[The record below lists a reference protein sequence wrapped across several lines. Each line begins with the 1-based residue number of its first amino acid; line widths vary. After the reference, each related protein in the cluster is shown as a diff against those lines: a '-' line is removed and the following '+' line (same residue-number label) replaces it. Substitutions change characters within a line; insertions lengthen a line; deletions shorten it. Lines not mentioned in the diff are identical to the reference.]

1 MYSDVFIGDVVRDSV
16 RNVCEL
22 LQKIRNESNGHTLIR
37 HKTGISLHTKLQVV
51 FNAKFASPVESAIH
65 HLIIDHALSAER
77 MGPGGFDSCIEIIVQ
92 KIIGGDTVESSL
104 GDNDDSHV
112 QPGGIRAGYPCA
124 SDVSWIKETFI
135 DSTGDITKELFSE
148 ALMLG
153 GFGGKIAIEK
163 SKSITN
169 IELVS
174 GYTFKRTADQIKLLR
189 IENPRIICVDG
200 FAESV
205 SELNSLFEAA
215 ASSKEHIILFLR
227 GMSNEVMHTIK
238 VNNDRG
244 VFSFR
249 PIVVKYDVEGI
260 NTLNDIAVVCDAD
273 LVSTLKGQTFSN
285 VSLTEAP
292 KVHSILIESEQ
303 ITILNEST
311 KTNVSIHVHNLIKKR
326 EENSVVD
333 VRELLDKRIRSLTP
347 NYVVIRLEDDKDYV
361 VRSQAIDY
369 ALRAFKS
376 LVDHGTI
383 DVNGKKTLT
392 ATYVGSV
399 NNAKRCVE
407 LLNQVGTVVTSL
419 VFRCRLAY

>member
-1 MYSDVFIGDVVRDSV
+1 MYSDVFNDDVVRSSV
-16 RNVCEL
+16 RNVCEF
-22 LQKIRNESNGHTLIR
+22 LQKIRSDSNGHTLIR

-51 FNAKFASPVESAIH
+51 FNAKFDSPVETAIH
-65 HLIIDHALSAER
+65 HLIIDHALTAER
-77 MGPGGFDSCIEIIVQ
+77 IGPGGFDSCIESIVQ
-92 KIIGGDTVESSL
+92 KIIGREYVESAQK
-104 GDNDDSHV
+104 DIDDSHV
-112 QPGGIRAGYPCA
+112 HSEGIHAGYPCA
-124 SDVSWIKETFI
+124 SDVSWIKETFM
-135 DSTGDITKELFSE
+135 DSSGDVTKELFSE

-174 GYTFKRTADQIKLLR
+174 GYTFKRMSDQIKLLR
-189 IENPRIICVDG
+189 IESPRIICVDG

-205 SELNSLFEAA
+205 SELNLLFEAA
-215 ASSKEHIILFLR
+215 ASSKEHIVLFLR
-227 GMSNEVMHTIK
+227 GMSNEVLHTIK

-244 VFSFR
+244 VFSFH

-260 NTLNDIAVVCDAD
+260 NTLNDIAVVCGVD
-273 LVSTLKGQTFSN
+273 LVSTLKGETFSN
-285 VSLTEAP
+285 VRLSEAP
-292 KVHSILIESEQ
+292 KVLSVLIEPEQ
-303 ITILNEST
+303 VTILNDST
-311 KTNVSIHVHNLIKKR
+311 KANVSIHVRNLAKKR

-333 VRELLDKRIRSLTP
+333 VRELFDKRIRSLTP

-383 DVNGKKTLT
+383 VVNGKKMLT

-399 NNAKRCVE
+399 SNAKRCVE
-407 LLNQVGTVVTSL
+407 LLSHVGTVVTSL
-419 VFRCRLAY
+419 AFRCRLAY